1 MGAPYAKGG
10 RKMQADLFR
19 VAMDSPDDISG
30 VAALIEDGKCRPE
43 EIVGIMGK
51 TEGNGCVNDFSRGF
65 SNFVLLDYFS
75 RTMGKPREEV
85 EAQIAL
91 IMSGGTEGVM
101 CPHFSVFTKS
111 DSGSGD
117 GSAKRLA
124 IASGH
129 TADFLPEEMGRMA
142 QVHATADLVRR
153 LMAEAQIESAED
165 LHFVQV
171 KCPLLTGDRM
181 AEALARG
188 KSVCTEDT
196 YKSMGYSRGA
206 SALGVALAAGELDE
220 SQLSDEVVCRD
231 WSLQS
236 GVASTSAGIELMCN
250 EVMIIGNSAA
260 WGGDLVVGHSVMQD
274 AIDRD
279 AVRSALVNAGVGFD
293 WSLTNEQR
301 ARIVNVFAKCEASP
315 DGLVRGRRHTML
327 DDSDINNTRHARA
340 VVNAVVSSVVGEPM
354 TYVSGGA
361 EHQGPPGG
369 GPVAVVVRAA

>member
-1 MGAPYAKGG
+1 
-10 RKMQADLFR
+10 MQADLFR

-30 VAALIEDGKCRPE
+30 VAALIEGGKCRAE
-43 EIVGIMGK
+43 DVVGIMGK

-75 RTMGKPREEV
+75 REMGKSREEV

-101 CPHFSVFTKS
+101 CPHFSVFTRS
-111 DSGSGD
+111 ERGGGGGSG
-117 GSAKRLA
+117 KRLA

-129 TADFLPEEMGRMA
+129 TADFRPEEMGRMA
-142 QVHATADLVRR
+142 QVRATADLVRE
-153 LMAEAQIESAED
+153 LMAEAQIESAAD

-171 KCPLLTGDRM
+171 KCPLLTGERM
-181 AEALARG
+181 ADAASRG
-188 KSVCTEDT
+188 ESVCTEDT

-206 SALGVALAAGELDE
+206 SALGVALAAGEVAE
-220 SQLSDEVVCRD
+220 GALSDEVICKD
-231 WSLQS
+231 WSLAS

-250 EVMIIGNSAA
+250 EVMVIGNSAA
-260 WGGDLVVGHSVMQD
+260 WGGDLVAGHSVMRD

-279 AVRSALVNAGVGFD
+279 AVRAAIVNAGVGFE
-293 WSLTNEQR
+293 WSLTDAQR
-301 ARIVNVFAKCEASP
+301 GRVVNVFAKCEASP

-327 DDSDINNTRHARA
+327 DDSDINNTRHARS
-340 VVNAVVSSVVGEPM
+340 VVNAVVSSVVGDTM

-369 GPVAVVVRAA
+369 GPVAAVVRAG

>member
-1 MGAPYAKGG
+1 
-10 RKMQADLFR
+10 MQADLFR

-30 VAALIEDGKCRPE
+30 VVALIEEGKCRPE

-75 RTMGKPREEV
+75 RVTGKTRQEV
-85 EAQIAL
+85 EEQIAL

-111 DSGSGD
+111 ANGGGD

-129 TADFLPEEMGRMA
+129 TADFLPEEMGRMP
-142 QVHATADLVRR
+142 QVHATADLIRR
-153 LMAEAQIESAED
+153 LMEEAQIESAED

-181 AEALARG
+181 ADASKRG
-188 KSVCTEDT
+188 KTLCTEDT

-206 SALGVALAAGELDE
+206 SALGVALAAGEVE
-220 SQLSDEVVCRD
+220 ENQLSDDVICKD

-250 EVMIIGNSAA
+250 EAMVIGNSAA
-260 WGGDLVVGHSVMQD
+260 WSGDLVVGHSVMQD

-279 AVRSALVNAGVGFD
+279 AVRDAIVNAGISFD
-293 WSLTNEQR
+293 WALTPEER
-301 ARIVNVFAKCEASP
+301 GRIVNVFAKCEASP

-327 DDSDINNTRHARA
+327 DDSDINNTRHARS
-340 VVNAVVSSVVGEPM
+340 VVNAVVSSVVGDPM
-354 TYVSGGA
+354 MYVSGGA

-369 GPVAVVVRAA
+369 GPVAAVVRAE

>member
-1 MGAPYAKGG
+1 
-10 RKMQADLFR
+10 MQADLFR

-30 VAALIEDGKCRPE
+30 VVALVEDGKCRPE

-75 RTMGKPREEV
+75 RATGKTREEV

-101 CPHFSVFTKS
+101 CPHFSVFTRS
-111 DSGSGD
+111 ENGGGD

-142 QVHATADLVRR
+142 QIHATADLVRR
-153 LMAEAQIESAED
+153 LMEEAHIESVED

-181 AEALARG
+181 ADAQGRG
-188 KSVCTEDT
+188 KTLCTEDT

-206 SALGVALAAGELDE
+206 SALGVALAAGEVE
-220 SQLSDEVVCRD
+220 ENQLSDDVVCKD

-250 EVMIIGNSAA
+250 EAMVIGNSAA
-260 WGGDLVVGHSVMQD
+260 WGGELVVGHSVMQD

-279 AVRSALVNAGVGFD
+279 AVREAIVNAGVAFD
-293 WSLTNEQR
+293 WALSPGER
-301 ARIVNVFAKCEASP
+301 GRIVNVFAKCEASP

-327 DDSDINNTRHARA
+327 DDSDINNTRHARS
-340 VVNAVVSSVVGEPM
+340 VVNAVVSSVVGDPM
-354 TYVSGGA
+354 MYVSGGA

-369 GPVAVVVRAA
+369 GPVAAVVRAE

>member
-1 MGAPYAKGG
+1 
-10 RKMQADLFR
+10 MQADLFR

-30 VAALIEDGKCRPE
+30 VAALIEEGRCRAE
-43 EIVGIMGK
+43 DVVGIMGK

-75 RTMGKPREEV
+75 RSMGKPREEV

-91 IMSGGTEGVM
+91 IMSGGAEGVM
-101 CPHFSVFTKS
+101 CPHFSVFTRS
-111 DSGSGD
+111 EGGAGNGSG
-117 GSAKRLA
+117 KRLA

-142 QVHATADLVRR
+142 QVRATADLVRK
-153 LMAEAQIESAED
+153 LMAEAHIESAED

-181 AEALARG
+181 AGAAARG

-206 SALGVALAAGELDE
+206 SALGVALAAGEVDE
-220 SQLSDEVVCRD
+220 SDLGDEVICKD

-250 EVMIIGNSAA
+250 EAMVIGNSAA
-260 WGGDLVVGHSVMQD
+260 WGGELVVGHSVMRD

-279 AVRSALVNAGVGFD
+279 AVKEAIVNAGVGFE
-293 WSLTNEQR
+293 WSLTPEQQG
-301 ARIVNVFAKCEASP
+301 RIVNVFAKCEASP

-327 DDSDINNTRHARA
+327 DDSDINNTRHARS
-340 VVNAVVSSVVGEPM
+340 VVNAVVSSVVGDTM
-354 TYVSGGA
+354 MYVSGGA

-369 GPVAVVVRAA
+369 GPVAAVVRVA

>member
-1 MGAPYAKGG
+1 
-10 RKMQADLFR
+10 MQADLFR
-19 VAMDSPDDISG
+19 VSMDSPDDISG
-30 VAALIEDGKCRPE
+30 VVALVEEGACRPE

-65 SNFVLLDYFS
+65 SNFVLLDYLS
-75 RTMGKPREEV
+75 AATGKTREQV
-85 EAQIAL
+85 EEQVAL

-101 CPHFSVFTKS
+101 SPHFSVFTR
-111 DSGSGD
+111 SGNGRGD

-129 TADFLPEEMGRMA
+129 TPDFLPEEMGRMA
-142 QVHATADLVRR
+142 QIHATADLVRR
-153 LMAEAQIESAED
+153 LMEEAHIESVED

-171 KCPLLTGDRM
+171 KCPLLTGERIAD
-181 AEALARG
+181 ARG
-188 KSVCTEDT
+188 RGKTVCTEDT

-206 SALGVALAAGELDE
+206 SALGVALAAGEVEED
-220 SQLSDEVVCRD
+220 SLSDEVVCRD

-260 WGGDLVVGHSVMQD
+260 WGGDLVVGHGVMQD

-279 AVRSALVNAGVGFD
+279 AVREAIVGAGIGFEWALSPA
-293 WSLTNEQR
+293 QR
-301 ARIVNVFAKCEASP
+301 ARIVNVFGKCEASP

-327 DDSDINNTRHARA
+327 DDSDINNTRHARS
-340 VVNAVVSSVVGEPM
+340 VVSAVVSSIVGDTM
-354 TYVSGGA
+354 VYVSGGA

-369 GPVAVVVRAA
+369 GPIAVVARAG